1 MIFLQI
7 LSSNWKYLSLP
18 YWLVP
23 FSNHISNIFRSCL
36 RTYVPRI
43 SVSCR
48 LKLRPLQAKSQ
59 RYGGLYGMSDV
70 CLFPPFLPILSV
82 ACWRKDSMHLRIP
95 HLHYRF
101 SSCLEEHLKAN
112 LLLVQIVVLL
122 PRLLSWFVSLWLNL
136 KYMTK
141 IWKHRILGYKSDA

>member
-1 MIFLQI
+1 MERNPEKMKAVLRSLARNI
-7 LSSNWKYLSLP
+7 STPVSNATIMEDVRNEFASEVSRPTLDDYLNTLEKLFVIENVKATNLNISERT
-18 YWLVP
+18 VK
-23 FSNHISNIFRSCL
+23 NHISNIFRSCL

-82 ACWRKDSMHLRIP
+82 AC
-95 HLHYRF
+95 
-101 SSCLEEHLKAN
+101 
-112 LLLVQIVVLL
+112 
-122 PRLLSWFVSLWLNL
+122 
-136 KYMTK
+136 
-141 IWKHRILGYKSDA
+141 